1 MSTAPGSQTPSA
13 AGDLDVLAD
22 LQADVLATLADVDPE
37 APVPWCGRWR
47 VRHLVVHLARV
58 HHWAAAQ
65 AARTREVPLGRGP
78 FDLPELYASCA
89 AELRETL
96 DALDP
101 GARAATL
108 LDDGVPRAD
117 RRGTVAFWHRRQK
130 LETLVHLWDLRTAG
144 GLPSDV
150 GHLGDAEQWWD
161 AVREV
166 AEVMHPRQVRLARVA
181 APSVLVTLRRPDGV
195 GVPLDGG
202 APVAPGLPRVEV
214 VGSARELGLLV
225 WGRSGVVS
233 GASSTVPTSRGEPY
247 EVRGD
252 GGDDA
257 AARSLLSDL
266 LRAGLTP

>member
-1 MSTAPGSQTPSA
+1 MSTAPGSQAPPPP
-13 AGDLDVLAD
+13 GDLEVLAD
-22 LQADVLATLADVDPE
+22 LQADVLATLTHVDPE

-47 VRHLVVHLARV
+47 VRHLVIHLARV

-65 AARTREVPLGRGP
+65 AAGSREVPLGRGP
-78 FDLPELYASCA
+78 FDLAELYASCA

-96 DALDP
+96 AALDP
-101 GARAATL
+101 GAPAATL
-108 LDDGVPRAD
+108 LDDGVPRPD

-161 AVREV
+161 AVVEV

-181 APSVLVTLRRPDGV
+181 APSVLVTLRRRDGV
-195 GVPLDGG
+195 GVALDGG
-202 APVAPGLPRVEV
+202 ATVPAEIPRVEV
-214 VGSARELGLLV
+214 VGSAPELGLLV
-225 WGRSGVVS
+225 WGRSGVAPD
-233 GASSTVPTSRGEPY
+233 GATTAGAEPY
-247 EVRGD
+247 DVRGD
-252 GGDDA
+252 GVDDA
-257 AARSLLSDL
+257 TARSLLADL

>member
-1 MSTAPGSQTPSA
+1 M
-13 AGDLDVLAD
+13 LAD
-22 LQADVLATLADVDPE
+22 LQADVLGALVHVDPE
-37 APVPWCGRWR
+37 TPVPWCGRWR

-78 FDLPELYASCA
+78 FDPTQLYASCA

-96 DALDP
+96 AALDP
-101 GARAATL
+101 DARAATL
-108 LDDGVPRAD
+108 LDDGVPREQQ
-117 RRGTVAFWHRRQK
+117 RGTVAFWHRRQK

-150 GHLGDAEQWWD
+150 GHLGREEQWWD
-161 AVREV
+161 VVLEV

-181 APSVLVTLRRPDGV
+181 APPVLVTLRRPDGE
-195 GVPLDGG
+195 GVALDGG
-202 APVAPGLPRVEV
+202 VPSATGLPRLEV

-225 WGRSGVVS
+225 WGRSGVAA
-233 GASSTVPTSRGEPY
+233 GDAGTPGLDPY

-252 GGDDA
+252 GVDDA
-257 AARSLLSDL
+257 AARSLLADL